1 MPLSKGPRVLTLLG
15 LLAGGLVLGFIGAV
29 VSTLHREILGVDV
42 PWGLV
47 LVVLALGCCVRGGA
61 WLVGSR
67 RGAAMV
73 AVGWVL
79 PSLAFSAV
87 NPGGDVVLTDEPRT
101 YVYLLGGAVI
111 SMLATVWPL
120 PAGAAEAA
128 RAHPQAVTDEETDAA
143 PEPDPASSDHP
154 GAASA

>member
-1 MPLSKGPRVLTLLG
+1 MPQPKGPRLLTLLA
-15 LLAGGLVLGFIGAV
+15 LLVGGLVLGFIGAV
-29 VSTLHREILGVDV
+29 VSTLHREVAGVDV

-47 LVVLALGCCVRGGA
+47 LVVVTVGCCVRGGA

-73 AVGWVL
+73 ALGWVL

-101 YVYLLGGAVI
+101 YVYLASGAVI
-111 SMLATVWPL
+111 SLLATLWPL
-120 PAGAAEAA
+120 PAGAAEAT
-128 RAHPQAVTDEETDAA
+128 RAGSGVVADDEAETDL
-143 PEPDPASSDHP
+143 ELDQASSEPP
-154 GAASA
+154 GASSA